1 MIRKRA
7 LVRSEVFFI
16 SVLAIVL
23 IGAALMSASLSAP
36 ARALP
41 PRPTAEPTVEPTV
54 EPTAEPTPRSP
65 TAKDVETGGYIELR
79 AQFPADWPWHE
90 SPWQDMW
97 TVVQWQ
103 DAGGDWLEV
112 EGWQG
117 GLDDV
122 SLTPAVD
129 GGISVVGEKVW
140 WVAKPQM
147 GKGPFRWAVYGSA
160 GDELLAT
167 SDDFNL
173 PAAPH
178 EIKSVELRIANV
190 E

>member
-7 LVRSEVFFI
+7 LVRSEVLFI
-16 SVLAIVL
+16 PVLAIVL
-23 IGAALMSASLSAP
+23 IGVVLMSDPLSTP

-41 PRPTAEPTVEPTV
+41 PRPTAEPTVEPT
-54 EPTAEPTPRSP
+54 PTAEPTPRSP

-79 AQFPADWPWHE
+79 AEFPSDWSWRE
-90 SPWQDMW
+90 SPWQDVW

-103 DAGGDWLEV
+103 DVHGDWRDV

-117 GLDDV
+117 GLDGV
-122 SLTPAVD
+122 SLTLAID
-129 GGISVVGEKVW
+129 GGMNVTGEKVW

-160 GDELLAT
+160 GGELLAT
-167 SDDFNL
+167 SDDFYL
-173 PAAPH
+173 PSEPH
-178 EIKSVELRIANV
+178 EVKSIELRIAND